1 MANRSSRRGASLP
14 AEESDHAGSRAESP
28 ATRFLD
34 ALGEGDLTAALSE
47 FWVTLTVRTEDR
59 SWSLNDRDAVVR
71 MVEDA
76 RLRFPGLV
84 FESHTRHIG
93 SGQVIEEARLRDIAP
108 AVDAPASDS
117 KAVVLDR
124 AQPNGDVPP
133 LNMPVRLTVLHND
146 HHVNEVILS
155 FPWALLRQALG
166 QYVDPLDLAVS
177 EIQSAFIAPV
187 GSGFTSVAMAS
198 AKPPAPLAPKPEP
211 EPEPEPEVV
220 VSPPPERAPEPVLAV
235 LAQEPVE
242 PPFQPPFQMDPY
254 AWDEDEKRPRRKVVP
269 VLVALA
275 LAIVGGWWF
284 VSNSGADDPVAA
296 KPPKASQGAN
306 AHPDKDKPS
315 ASSKPKP
322 SPSESVTT
330 KPTPRKPNV
339 TLKSDLAFDINSAEL
354 SAAAKTEIA
363 KVARQVRRAKL
374 KGTIYVDGYT
384 DNLGSAAHGLE
395 LSQQR
400 ARAVAQYLRSK
411 LGNTHAEDRGH
422 RPRRGAADRQQ
433 RHRGGTQA
441 EPPRHHHAAQELG
454 KGRHV
459 RRVPPRVRHRR
470 DP

>member
-1 MANRSSRRGASLP
+1 MANRSSRRSASLP
-14 AEESDHAGSRAESP
+14 AEETDHAGSRAESP

-124 AQPNGDVPP
+124 LQPIGDVPP

-166 QYVDPLDLAVS
+166 QFVDPLDLAVS

-187 GSGFTSVAMAS
+187 GSGFTTVAMAS
-198 AKPPAPLAPKPEP
+198 AKPPAALAPKPEP
-211 EPEPEPEVV
+211 EPEPEVV
-220 VSPPPERAPEPVLAV
+220 ASPPPPERAPEPVPAV

-242 PPFQPPFQMDPY
+242 APFQPPFQMDPY
-254 AWDEDEKRPRRKVVP
+254 AWEEGEKRPRRKVVP

-275 LAIVGGWWF
+275 LATAGGWWF
-284 VSNSGADDPVAA
+284 VSNSGTDDPVAA
-296 KPPKASQGAN
+296 RPPKASQGPNAN
-306 AHPDKDKPS
+306 PEKDKPS
-315 ASSKPKP
+315 ASGKPKP

-354 SAAAKTEIA
+354 SAAAKAAIA
-363 KVARQVRRAKL
+363 KLARQVHRAKL

-411 LGNTHAEDRGH
+411 IGKAPPEIVATGH
-422 RPRRGAADRQQ
+422 G
-433 RHRGGTQA
+433 
-441 EPPRHHHAAQELG
+441 EAQPIASNATEA
-454 KGRHV
+454 GRKQN
-459 RRVPPRVRHRR
+459 RRVTITLPKN
-470 DP
+470 

>member
-124 AQPNGDVPP
+124 AQSPSATPP

-166 QYVDPLDLAVS
+166 QFVDPLDLAVS
-177 EIQSAFIAPV
+177 EIQSAFIASV
-187 GSGFTSVAMAS
+187 GSGFTTVAMAS

-211 EPEPEPEVV
+211 EPEPEVV
-220 VSPPPERAPEPVLAV
+220 VSPPERAPEPVPAV
-235 LAQEPVE
+235 LAQEPE
-242 PPFQPPFQMDPY
+242 EAPFQPPFQMDPY

-275 LAIVGGWWF
+275 LATAGGWWF

-296 KPPKASQGAN
+296 RPPKASQGAN

-315 ASSKPKP
+315 ASVKPKP
-322 SPSESVTT
+322 SPSKSVTT
-330 KPTPRKPNV
+330 TPTPRKPNV

-354 SAAAKTEIA
+354 SAAAKTEVA
-363 KVARQVRRAKL
+363 KLARQIHRAKL
-374 KGTIYVDGYT
+374 KGTIYIDGYT

-395 LSQQR
+395 LSRQR
-400 ARAVAQYLRSK
+400 ARAVAQYLRSRIGK
-411 LGNTHAEDRGH
+411 APPVIVATGH
-422 RPRRGAADRQQ
+422 G
-433 RHRGGTQA
+433 
-441 EPPRHHHAAQELG
+441 EAQPIASNATEA
-454 KGRHV
+454 GRKQN
-459 RRVPPRVRHRR
+459 RRVTITLPK
-470 DP
+470 D

>member
-1 MANRSSRRGASLP
+1 LP
-14 AEESDHAGSRAESP
+14 TAPSDQPENGPESP

-34 ALGEGDLTAALSE
+34 ALGSGDLAAALSE

-71 MVEDA
+71 LVDDA

-93 SGQVIEEARLRDIAP
+93 SGQVIEEARLRELPP

-117 KAVVLDR
+117 KALVLDGP
-124 AQPNGDVPP
+124 QSGSDVPP

-166 QYVDPLDLAVS
+166 QFVDPLDLAVS

-187 GSGFTSVAMAS
+187 GSGFTTVAMAS
-198 AKPPAPLAPKPEP
+198 AKAPAPPEPEPQPEP
-211 EPEPEPEVV
+211 EPEPEPVV
-220 VSPPPERAPEPVLAV
+220 VVPPPPRRAPAPVAAVPVVLAE
-235 LAQEPVE
+235 EPVE
-242 PPFQPPFQMDPY
+242 PPFHPPAQMDPY
-254 AWDEDEKRPRRKVVP
+254 AWDEDEKKPRRKLVP
-269 VLVALA
+269 VLVALV
-275 LAIVGGWWF
+275 LATAGGWWF
-284 VSNSGADDPVAA
+284 VSNNGADDPVAA
-296 KPPKASQGAN
+296 KPPKASHGTKN
-306 AHPDKDKPS
+306 PDNNKPS
-315 ASSKPKP
+315 DSGKPKPKP

-330 KPTPRKPNV
+330 KPTRKPNV

-354 SAAAKTEIA
+354 STAAKTAIA
-363 KVARQVRRAKL
+363 KLAGEIRRAKL
-374 KGTIYVDGYT
+374 KGTIYIDGYT

-411 LGNTHAEDRGH
+411 LGNSRVEIVATGH
-422 RPRRGAADRQQ
+422 G
-433 RHRGGTQA
+433 
-441 EPPRHHHAAQELG
+441 EAQPIASNATEA
-454 KGRHV
+454 GRKQN
-459 RRVPPRVRHRR
+459 RRVTITLPKN
-470 DP
+470 